1 MHRFIIFRRINQDD
15 DEIDYKCYVKNLLRF
30 FNNIIATKR
39 IDKRFQE
46 SFLLFWIIENCD
58 YLKTK
63 RNNER

>member
-15 DEIDYKCYVKNLLRF
+15 DEIDYKCFVKNLLRF
-30 FNNIIATKR
+30 FNKIIARER

>member
-15 DEIDYKCYVKNLLRF
+15 DEIDHKYYVKNLLRF
-30 FNNIIATKR
+30 FNNIIARER